1 MFWYGHDPSGWG
13 WFTMSVGMLLFWA
26 VLIVFAV
33 LLFRAVSRSSD
44 TRATTG
50 TARPGRPLPEQLLAE
65 RFARGEIDEDEYSR
79 RLSVL
84 RHEPGRHLPGDDVG
98 EK

>member
-13 WFTMSVGMLLFWA
+13 WFTMSVGMILFWT

-33 LLFRAVSRSSD
+33 LLFRAVNRPSD
-44 TRATTG
+44 GGATTEKAQP
-50 TARPGRPLPEQLLAE
+50 TTTPELLLSE
-65 RFARGEIDEDEYSR
+65 RFARGEIDEEEYRR

-84 RHEPGRHLPGDDVG
+84 RGGSPGSG
-98 EK
+98 KT